1 MSTRLTSAT
10 KSQPPRC
17 SSSDR
22 MDAAIQ
28 ELRRGTRLADL
39 LREQVEL
46 IPELERRHAAVANVG
61 EISTAME
68 LSLSL
73 LQSEMEHP
81 SSPEVGAVAMAAP
94 AAYSSDGGTGE
105 RNGAVARTRR
115 VRHRRGKHGAELPIK
130 EILTE
135 APENDRFHWRKYGEK
150 NILNAEHPRLYYKC
164 GYSDDHKCPA
174 KKYVQQQSNSS
185 PTPVFMV
192 TLINEHTCETLFPD
206 EASSSSTSAASHVLD
221 FTKASLSPPM
231 MAAAPGLKK
240 KEEEDSMS
248 AVSMHSYPYDEY
260 LSSSLPTISPDG
272 DQVKFS
278 PGPGW

>member
-1 MSTRLTSAT
+1 MISFQSFLGTFQTLILSAG
-10 KSQPPRC
+10 KMMFIC
-17 SSSDR
+17 SRFICSYVW
-22 MDAAIQ
+22 
-28 ELRRGTRLADL
+28 L
-39 LREQVEL
+39 
-46 IPELERRHAAVANVG
+46 
-61 EISTAME
+61 
-68 LSLSL
+68 
-73 LQSEMEHP
+73 
-81 SSPEVGAVAMAAP
+81 
-94 AAYSSDGGTGE
+94 
-105 RNGAVARTRR
+105 NGYW
-115 VRHRRGKHGAELPIK
+115 
-130 EILTE
+130 
-135 APENDRFHWRKYGEK
+135 FF
-150 NILNAEHPRLYYKC
+150 RLYYKC